1 MKKILLLLGVLVISA
16 NSFSAASIV
25 GGGLNIH
32 AGTSISGSSN
42 YNLGT
47 GSNTVTATGSS
58 TISAGTKFTVP
69 AGGTLDIVTDSG
81 TIQTYTG
88 PTVVT
93 LTSPLS
99 GSVTPATVGSV
110 ISSSGSTPSTP
121 ATPSTPSTPASPTT
135 PTTPSTPSTPAAPT
149 PSTPTG
155 SVPTFQGARSRV
167 NYDLAKTITANGFK
181 DLEQAKKENGANLN
195 LQYLGGVNSYDYDS
209 RYSSKTNG
217 VVLSG
222 TKNFGNFT
230 MGAGFGYEKS
240 NVKYKNSFDG
250 VKEKLDSYQASLS
263 GKYDF
268 TDNLD
273 VASVLTYG
281 SNKHKYKNYNNIKF
295 DSDVLDFQTRLGYKF
310 RDDSDENTYVK
321 PYVGLGVTSVK
332 EGSFTVGNVNF
343 GKAKRSSGNATTGV
357 YGQTRV
363 GAVDLYGNIEYEQR
377 FSRKSYN
384 GERSISTNGVEV
396 AKLAALDYDQGV
408 FNLGLG
414 AKYNVSDNFN
424 MSAGYEL
431 YDTKNSIFKVGLGL
445 KF

>member
-16 NSFSAASIV
+16 NAFSAASIV

-32 AGTSISGSSN
+32 AGGNISGATN

-47 GSNTVTATGSS
+47 GTNTVTATGLS
-58 TISAGTKFTVP
+58 TISAGNTFTVP
-69 AGGTLDIVTDSG
+69 SEGTLNIVTDSG
-81 TIQTYTG
+81 TVQTYTG
-88 PTVVT
+88 PTIVTLSSALSGGVTAATVNSVVT
-93 LTSPLS
+93 S
-99 GSVTPATVGSV
+99 
-110 ISSSGSTPSTP
+110 STPTP
-121 ATPSTPSTPASPTT
+121 ATPATPAPAA
-135 PTTPSTPSTPAAPT
+135 PATPAAPA
-149 PSTPTG
+149 G
-155 SVPTFQGARSRV
+155 SVPTVQGARSRV
-167 NYDLAKTITANGFK
+167 NYDLAKTVTANSFK

-195 LQYLGGVNSYDYDS
+195 VQYLGGIGSYDQDS
-209 RYSSKTNG
+209 RYSSKANG

-222 TKNFGNFT
+222 TKNIGNLT
-230 MGAGFGYEKS
+230 LGAGFGYEKS
-240 NVKYKNSFDG
+240 NVKYKKSFDG
-250 VKEKLDSYQASLS
+250 VKEKIDSYQVSLS

-281 SNKHKYKNYNNIKF
+281 SNKHKYDNYNNVKF
-295 DSDVLDFQTRLGYKF
+295 DSDVIDFQTRLGYKF

-343 GKAKRSSGNATTGV
+343 GKAKRSSGNATVGV

-363 GAVDLYGNIEYEQR
+363 GAVDLYGNVEYEQR
-377 FSRKSYN
+377 FNKKSYN
-384 GERSISTNGVEV
+384 AERSISTNGVEV
-396 AKLAALDYDQGV
+396 AKLAELDYDQGV

-414 AKYNVSDNFN
+414 AKYNVSNNFN
-424 MSAGYEL
+424 LSAGYEL

-445 KF
+445 EF

>member
-1 MKKILLLLGVLVISA
+1 MKKILFLLGVLIIGS
-16 NSFSAASIV
+16 NSFSVASVI
-25 GGGLNIH
+25 GGGSNMS
-32 AGTSISGSSN
+32 AGGSLLLVSN
-42 YNLGT
+42 WNLSPGVT
-47 GSNTVTATGSS
+47 TVTATGRS
-58 TISAGTKFTVP
+58 TISAGNVFNVP
-69 AGGTLDIVTDSG
+69 TGGTLNIVTDSG

-93 LTSPLS
+93 LNSALS
-99 GSVTPATVGSV
+99 GSVTSATVSSV
-110 ISSSGSTPSTP
+110 ISSSGTTPASPTTP

-135 PTTPSTPSTPAAPT
+135 PTTPATPT

-155 SVPTFQGARSRV
+155 SIPTLQGARSRV
-167 NYDLAKTITANGFK
+167 NYDLAKTVTANGFK

-195 LQYLGGVNSYDYDS
+195 IQYLGGVNSYDYDS
-209 RYSSKTNG
+209 RYSSKSNG

-230 MGAGFGYEKS
+230 MGAGFGYEKT

-250 VKEKLDSYQASLS
+250 VREKLDSYQASLS

-281 SNKHKYKNYNNIKF
+281 SNKHKYKNYNNVKF

-445 KF
+445 EF

>member
-16 NSFSAASIV
+16 NAFSAASIV

-32 AGTSISGSSN
+32 AGGNISGATN

-47 GSNTVTATGSS
+47 GPNTVTATGSS
-58 TISAGTKFTVP
+58 TISAGNTFTVP
-69 AGGTLDIVTDSG
+69 AGGTLNIVTDSG
-81 TIQTYTG
+81 TVQTYTG
-88 PTVVT
+88 PTIVTLSSALSGGVTAATVNSVVT
-93 LTSPLS
+93 S
-99 GSVTPATVGSV
+99 
-110 ISSSGSTPSTP
+110 STPTP
-121 ATPSTPSTPASPTT
+121 ATPSTPAPAAPATPATPAT
-135 PTTPSTPSTPAAPT
+135 PTPTPAAPA
-149 PSTPTG
+149 G
-155 SVPTFQGARSRV
+155 SVPTVQGARSRV
-167 NYDLAKTITANGFK
+167 NYDLAKTVTANGFK

-195 LQYLGGVNSYDYDS
+195 VQYLGGVGSYDQDS
-209 RYSSKTNG
+209 RYSTRANG

-230 MGAGFGYEKS
+230 LGAGFGYEKS
-240 NVKYKNSFDG
+240 NVKYKNAFDG
-250 VKEKLDSYQASLS
+250 VKEKIDSYQVSLS

-281 SNKHKYKNYNNIKF
+281 NNKHKYKNYGNINF
-295 DSDVLDFQTRLGYKF
+295 DSDVIDFQTRLGYKF

-321 PYVGLGVTSVK
+321 PYVGLGITSVK
-332 EGSFTVGNVNF
+332 EDSFTVGNTSF
-343 GKAKRSSGNATTGV
+343 GKAKRSGGNATAGV

-363 GAVDLYGNIEYEQR
+363 GAVDLYGNVEYEQR
-377 FSRKSYN
+377 FNRKSYN
-384 GERSISTNGVEV
+384 AERSISTNGVEV
-396 AKLAALDYDQGV
+396 AKLAALDYDQGI

-424 MSAGYEL
+424 LSAGYEL

-445 KF
+445 EF

>member
-1 MKKILLLLGVLVISA
+1 M
-16 NSFSAASIV
+16 
-25 GGGLNIH
+25 
-32 AGTSISGSSN
+32 
-42 YNLGT
+42 
-47 GSNTVTATGSS
+47 
-58 TISAGTKFTVP
+58 
-69 AGGTLDIVTDSG
+69 
-81 TIQTYTG
+81 
-88 PTVVT
+88 
-93 LTSPLS
+93 
-99 GSVTPATVGSV
+99 
-110 ISSSGSTPSTP
+110 
-121 ATPSTPSTPASPTT
+121 
-135 PTTPSTPSTPAAPT
+135 
-149 PSTPTG
+149 
-155 SVPTFQGARSRV
+155 
-167 NYDLAKTITANGFK
+167 AKTVTANGFK

-195 LQYLGGVNSYDYDS
+195 IQYLGGVNSYDYDS
-209 RYSSKTNG
+209 RYSSKSNG

-230 MGAGFGYEKS
+230 MGAGFGYEKT

-250 VKEKLDSYQASLS
+250 VREKLDSYQASLS

-281 SNKHKYKNYNNIKF
+281 SNKHKYKNYNNVKF

-343 GKAKRSSGNATTGV
+343 GKAKRSSGNATAGV

-445 KF
+445 EF

>member
-1 MKKILLLLGVLVISA
+1 MKKILLSLGVLVISA

-93 LTSPLS
+93 LNSALS
-99 GSVTPATVGSV
+99 GSVTSATVSSV
-110 ISSSGSTPSTP
+110 ISSSGTTPASPTTP

-135 PTTPSTPSTPAAPT
+135 PTTPATPT

-155 SVPTFQGARSRV
+155 SIPTLQGARSRV
-167 NYDLAKTITANGFK
+167 NYDLSKTVTANGFK

-195 LQYLGGVNSYDYDS
+195 IQYLGGVNSYDYDS
-209 RYSSKTNG
+209 RYSSKSNG

-230 MGAGFGYEKS
+230 MGAGFGYEKT

-250 VKEKLDSYQASLS
+250 VREKLDSYQVSLS

-281 SNKHKYKNYNNIKF
+281 SNKHKYKNYNNVKF

-343 GKAKRSSGNATTGV
+343 GKAKRSSGNATAGV

-445 KF
+445 EF